1 MTQNSVALVVDSS
14 CCLPKDLLDSLH
26 ITQVPHELIIDKV
39 SYSDGV
45 DISATEFYKLIN
57 LSGTRPTTSAPSPAK
72 FLKGFKEAGY
82 LSKNIL
88 CLTLSRNFSST
99 YQNACLAM
107 KLASKELPDLTINVI
122 DTQTAGGAEGLIAL
136 AAARASDA
144 KKTPESVISTIKQ
157 MIPKVQLIAFVDTLS
172 YLSRSGRI
180 PKLAA
185 WAGSLLSIKPLMEMR
200 LGTARLLAKPRSRN
214 KAVTQMIATVK
225 DRVLENPSKFFIMHA
240 NSPEYA
246 STIKSTVESQINCS
260 EVILGEFTPVMGT
273 HTGPGL
279 LGIAF
284 HTD

>member
-14 CCLPKDLLDSLH
+14 CCLPKDLLESHH
-26 ITQVPHELIIDKV
+26 ITQGPHELIIDQV
-39 SYSDGV
+39 SYRDGV
-45 DISATEFYKLIN
+45 DISATEFYELIN
-57 LSGTRPTTSAPSPAK
+57 LVDTHPTTSAPSPAR
-72 FLKGFKEAGY
+72 FLKTFKETAC

-107 KLASKELPDLTINVI
+107 KLASKELPDLTINII

-136 AAARASDA
+136 AAARASCSE
-144 KKTPESVISTIKQ
+144 KTPGPVISTIEQ
-157 MIPKVQLIAFVDTLS
+157 LIPRVQLVAFVDTLS

-185 WAGSLLSIKPLMEMR
+185 WAGSLLHIKPLMEIR
-200 LGTARLLAKPRSRN
+200 LGRAYLIAKPRTRN
-214 KAVTQMIATVK
+214 RAITQIIATVK
-225 DRVLENPSKFFIMHA
+225 DRVLANPSKIFIMHA

-246 STIKSTVESQINCS
+246 SAIKSTVETQINCS

-273 HTGPGL
+273 HAGPGL